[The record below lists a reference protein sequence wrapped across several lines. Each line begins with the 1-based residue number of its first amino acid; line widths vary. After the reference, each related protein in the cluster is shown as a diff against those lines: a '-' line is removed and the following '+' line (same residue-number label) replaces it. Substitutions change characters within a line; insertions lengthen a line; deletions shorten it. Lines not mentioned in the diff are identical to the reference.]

1 MRKVTVGSLLFAA
14 LVAASPASSQ
24 GTVRGAQEGAAE
36 GGRAAG
42 PVGAIVGGAVERLQV
57 RSGASSA
64 FKIDRDFTNMLS
76 ERSDLRIDISK
87 KFELEPYYRRAG
99 SPTMMYLQTI
109 MSLGAIVTPS

>member
-42 PVGAIVGGAVERLQV
+42 PVGAIVGGAVG
-57 RSGASSA
+57 S
-64 FKIDRDFTNMLS
+64 KIDRDFTNMLS
-76 ERSDLRIDISK
+76 ERNDLRIDISK